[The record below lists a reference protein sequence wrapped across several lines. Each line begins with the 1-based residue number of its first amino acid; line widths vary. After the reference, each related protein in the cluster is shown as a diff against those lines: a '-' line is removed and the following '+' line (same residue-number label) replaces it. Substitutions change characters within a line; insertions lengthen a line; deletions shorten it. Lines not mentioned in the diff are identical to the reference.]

1 MRLAVTGAT
10 GFLGSWVV
18 RQALLEGHQV
28 VALGRDEAKGQR
40 LAELGAA
47 FMAVDLE
54 DVAGLMRAF
63 EGVDA
68 VVHSAALSSPWGTE
82 AAFEQANVVGTQ
94 HVAQAVL
101 DAGVKRLVFVS
112 SASVYAQPK
121 ERLGWKETDALPP
134 PINRYAASKQRAER
148 LLADTFPAD
157 RLVVLRPRAIFGR
170 GDTAIWPRLRDVA
183 HKTAGKLPLFKGGEG
198 LMDMLYVE
206 DAAAAC
212 LAAVT
217 GTPGTYN
224 LTQGDPRPIRSV
236 LEAVFAHRQLPIRWR
251 RLPVLPILG
260 IAGWVERWYQW
271 RGYAREPALTPY
283 SIASM
288 TYGQTLDTSAAKTG
302 LGWAPRWGLEAALA
316 YTFRSPTSLLE
327 KGLFE

>member
-101 DAGVKRLVFVS
+101 GAAVKRLVFVS
-112 SASVYAQPK
+112 SASVYAQSR

-183 HKTAGKLPLFKGGEG
+183 HKTSGVLPLFQGGRG

-206 DAAAAC
+206 DAAHACMAA
-212 LAAVT
+212 LTGAA
-217 GTPGTYN
+217 GTYN
-224 LTQGDPRPIRSV
+224 LTQGDPRPIREV
-236 LEAVFAHRQLPIRWR
+236 MGQVFAHRQLPLQWR
-251 RLPVLPILG
+251 RLPVAPVQAL
-260 IAGWVERWYQW
+260 ARWVGRWYEW
-271 RGYAREPALTPY
+271 RAHETEPVLTPY
-283 SIASM
+283 SIAALA
-288 TYGQTLDTSAAKTG
+288 YGQTLDISAARTG
-302 LGWAPRWGLEAALA
+302 LGWSPRWGLDAALA
-316 YTFRSPTSLLE
+316 YTFRSPASLLE